1 MSNSTVFDKKAK
13 EYDKEFT
20 LSYFGKIQRQNIHDF
35 VKKHLG
41 ARSNLEIL
49 EINCG
54 TGEDVPFLQQF
65 GKVTATDV
73 SEDMMEI
80 AKKKCPMANIQKL
93 DLNDPFQF
101 DHKFDLIFSNFGG
114 LNCITPDR
122 LIQLNKELRNQLHP
136 GGQMILVFMHS
147 WSLMEFFY
155 FFNKL
160 KWKKAVRR
168 ASKKAKFNGMDIY
181 YYSGAEIKSIFAD
194 FTIEKKYATGIVLSG
209 AYMNWLGK
217 KLKIVEKS
225 NQWLFPV
232 FGADHRVYVM
242 RKR

>member
-1 MSNSTVFDKKAK
+1 MSDKSVFDKKAK
-13 EYDKEFT
+13 EYDSEFT
-20 LSYFGKIQRQNIHDF
+20 HSYFGKIQRQNIHDF
-35 VKKHLG
+35 VKGHLEG
-41 ARSNLEIL
+41 KSNLEIL

-54 TGEDVPFLQQF
+54 TGEDIPFLQQF

-73 SEDMMEI
+73 SEEMLER
-80 AKKKCPMANIQKL
+80 ATKKNPTANIQKL
-93 DLNDPFQF
+93 DLNGPIQF
-101 DHKFDLIFSNFGG
+101 EHKFDLIFSNFGG
-114 LNCITPDR
+114 LNCVSPER
-122 LIQLNKELRNQLHP
+122 LKELNKELRNQLDP

-168 ASKKAKFNGMDIY
+168 ASKKAKFHEMDIY
-181 YYSGAEIKSIFAD
+181 YYSGSEIKNIFAD
-194 FTIEKKYATGIVLSG
+194 FTIEKKYATGIFLSG

-217 KLKIVEKS
+217 KLQIVEKK
-225 NQWLFPV
+225 NQWLFPIW
-232 FGADHRVYVM
+232 GADHRVYVM